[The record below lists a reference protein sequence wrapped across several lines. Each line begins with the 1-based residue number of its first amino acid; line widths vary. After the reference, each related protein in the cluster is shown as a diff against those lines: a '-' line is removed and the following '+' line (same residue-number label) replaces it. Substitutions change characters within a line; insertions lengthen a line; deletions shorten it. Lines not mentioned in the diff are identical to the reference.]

1 MNQKERELIAILKLC
16 LMIGVVFI
24 HAPKLSDSIV
34 IEIFSERIPFGS
46 VSTFF
51 LLSGLFLLKKDLL
64 NIQTYKTEII
74 KRTKTLFFP
83 FLFWNILMLILISI
97 LFKIQP
103 DLSILN
109 DGKYMVNFQSL
120 KETLFAMVGIK
131 RHPVHYQFW
140 FVRNLMII
148 VILSPILSFF
158 LQKYPVVG
166 VPIFF
171 VLESF
176 FKGFGFFYLG
186 GLIGLSNL
194 KLSLDKNNSILLF
207 LTTITVLIL
216 VWVKLEWY
224 LFFKLIS
231 FLFLLSVAN
240 IVLMFDRLKDFA
252 LNISEYTFII
262 FALHEPT
269 ITFTTGTLS
278 RVEFF
283 KLNNT
288 LIYFFIVLFSI
299 GFSILTGMIWKK
311 ISYNTYQLATG
322 NR

>member
-1 MNQKERELIAILKLC
+1 
-16 LMIGVVFI
+16 
-24 HAPKLSDSIV
+24 
-34 IEIFSERIPFGS
+34 
-46 VSTFF
+46 
-51 LLSGLFLLKKDLL
+51 
-64 NIQTYKTEII
+64 
-74 KRTKTLFFP
+74 
-83 FLFWNILMLILISI
+83 
-97 LFKIQP
+97 
-103 DLSILN
+103 
-109 DGKYMVNFQSL
+109 
-120 KETLFAMVGIK
+120 
-131 RHPVHYQFW
+131 
-140 FVRNLMII
+140 
-148 VILSPILSFF
+148 
-158 LQKYPVVG
+158 
-166 VPIFF
+166 
-171 VLESF
+171 
-176 FKGFGFFYLG
+176 
-186 GLIGLSNL
+186 
-194 KLSLDKNNSILLF
+194 
-207 LTTITVLIL
+207 VLIL